1 MGLIDEKRRGR
12 FYWSRIGLIVV
23 LMTTTALCVV
33 ASASSAWA
41 QPAGAQSTRSFD
53 IPPQPLADALVQF
66 GYQSGL
72 QVAADGG
79 LAASAR
85 SPGVSGN
92 YTPAEALN
100 RLLAG
105 TGLTFRFT
113 NATSVQLQQAST
125 AP

>member
-1 MGLIDEKRRGR
+1 MGLMDEKRRGR
-12 FYWSRIGLIVV
+12 FHWGRIGLIVS
-23 LMTTTALCVV
+23 LMTTTALCVA
-33 ASASSAWA
+33 ASASLVWA
-41 QPAGAQSTRSFD
+41 QPSGAQSTRSFN

-92 YTPAEALN
+92 YAPAEAL
-100 RLLAG
+100 
-105 TGLTFRFT
+105 
-113 NATSVQLQQAST
+113 S
-125 AP
+125 